1 MTASTPTSNLGQHV
15 FGLSALAFGV
25 IALLWHDSSDPHP
38 QRYLIYAASAALV
51 VGGAIV
57 QYAKTAKIGAAILL
71 AASLLF
77 TLLTV
82 PGIISAPR
90 IYNSWG
96 NFFEQF
102 SLVVGAGLVYAR
114 LSSTSRGTL
123 NRVGRILLAVCT
135 ISFALEQ
142 AFYLGATANL
152 VPKWV
157 PPNQMFWAVA
167 TTVLF
172 ALAAVA
178 LIANRMSLLAARL
191 LTAMLVIFGLF
202 VWVPVILADLHNGA
216 NWGETAE
223 TFAIA
228 GAPWILADLL
238 GEYRLNDHRPR

>member
-51 VGGAIV
+51 VGGAII

-142 AFYLGATANL
+142 AFYLNATAQF
-152 VPKWV
+152 VPQWV
-157 PPNQMFWAVA
+157 PPGQMFWAVA
-167 TTVLF
+167 TTVFF
-172 ALAAVA
+172 ALAALA
-178 LIANRMSLLAARL
+178 LLANQITLLAARL
-191 LTAMLVIFGLF
+191 LTIMVVSFGLL
-202 VWVPVILADLHNGA
+202 VWVPLVLSKPHSHT
-216 NWGETAE
+216 NWSEIAE
-223 TFAIA
+223 NFEIA
-228 GAPWILADLL
+228 GAVWVLADILR
-238 GEYRLNDHRPR
+238 EPRHSIRPSR